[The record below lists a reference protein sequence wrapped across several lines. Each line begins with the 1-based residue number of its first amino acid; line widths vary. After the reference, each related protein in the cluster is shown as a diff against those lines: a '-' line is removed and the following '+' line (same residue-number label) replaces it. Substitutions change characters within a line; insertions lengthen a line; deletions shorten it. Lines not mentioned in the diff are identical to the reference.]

1 LLIFAAATTVGAA
14 AAAPDASSPP
24 VVIVHEPHLTG
35 YHMPSASMEPTLQCA
50 HPAPGCEAAYPDRL
64 VVQSLKR
71 APQRGDILV
80 FRAPALARV
89 RCAATGTYVKRLI
102 GLPGETVSERDGVI
116 SIDGKKLVEPY
127 IKRNRRDTV
136 LHGTWHIPRDRNFVL
151 GDNRA
156 LSCDSRIWGSVPSA
170 DLIGKV
176 VLIYRQ
182 R

>member
-1 LLIFAAATTVGAA
+1 MLRWVPLLIFAAATTVGAA

-102 GLPGETVSERDGVI
+102 GLPGETVSEPAV
-116 SIDGKKLVEPY
+116 
-127 IKRNRRDTV
+127 RRSV
-136 LHGTWHIPRDRNFVL
+136 WHARVQ
-151 GDNRA
+151 A
-156 LSCDSRIWGSVPSA
+156 ESVPYLYGSRCRA
-170 DLIGKV
+170 AA
-176 VLIYRQ
+176 RAH
-182 R
+182 